1 MFQLAG
7 LVLVLTMVFGG
18 FLLAGGSVDVLLRSG
33 PAEFLMIAGAGLG
46 TLLIAN
52 ARDVAFTALAA
63 PLRVLKGPVWTAGN
77 YRALASLLTELMGQA
92 RRGGPVAIET
102 DIEQPETSA
111 RFAAVAAFR
120 ADHETRALI
129 CDLFRRRS
137 LGPMDA
143 ADADAIAQRR
153 IEQLVSERSRP
164 VVALERLADALPA
177 LGIVAAVLGV
187 IKSLA
192 AVDQSTAVIGGMI
205 ASALVGTFLGVFL
218 AYGIV
223 GPLAARFGQIVEE
236 DADALLVVA
245 ESFSAWLAGQPASA
259 ALEEGLGRLPARLR
273 PDISAEVVNLEAL
286 RRGAG

>member
-18 FLLAGGSVDVLLRSG
+18 FLLAGGSVDVLLRAG

-52 ARDVAFTALAA
+52 ARDVALRAMAA
-63 PLRVLKGPVWTAGN
+63 PVRVLRGPVWTVDG
-77 YRALASLLTELMGQA
+77 YRALAGLLTELMGQV
-92 RRGGPVAIET
+92 RRGGPVAIEA
-102 DIEQPETSA
+102 DIEQPECSA
-111 RFAAVAAFR
+111 RLAGVPAFR
-120 ADHETRALI
+120 ADPETRALI
-129 CDLFRRRS
+129 CDLFRRHS

-143 ADADAIAQRR
+143 ADADSIAMRR
-153 IEQLVSERSRP
+153 IEQVVAERSRA

-236 DADALLVVA
+236 DADALSVVA
-245 ESFSAWLAGQPASA
+245 ESFSAWLHGQPASA
-259 ALEEGLGRLPARLR
+259 AVEEGLGRLPARLR
-273 PDISAEVVNLEAL
+273 PDISGEVVSFPGLQ
-286 RRGAG
+286 RQAG